1 MKQLF
6 LILFIIAFASASLR
20 AETFGVVVYGG
31 TPGGIAAAI
40 AAKREGASVALIE
53 PSKHIGGMTAGGLSR
68 TDYGKPVVIG
78 GIAKE
83 FFARADAHY
92 NDPKKTKSPNFWF
105 SEPHIAEQTFHAML
119 KEADIAPLIGVT
131 IKSIARNG
139 GNITSLTTDDGKKFV
154 GRVFIDASYE
164 GDLMA
169 LAGVKYFVGREGRAD
184 FGESLAGFLPEPFRL
199 QTVEYMATPGTAYT
213 HGTIAKIN
221 ARDANGKLM
230 WGINDKPW
238 PEPGTGDRLV
248 QTYNFRVIATQ
259 REDNRVPFPK
269 PRNYYPE
276 RYELLLQMVLKF
288 PGIRF
293 EKIVFAGEVPN
304 GKFDLNASGL
314 LFSTDYWSGNTDY
327 PEGDAATRARIW
339 QDHVDYVQG
348 IFWFLGNDERV
359 PKDLRDQVAKW
370 GLAKDEFTDNVNWPY
385 ALYVR
390 EARRM
395 IGEFVMRQQDCQK
408 EITKP
413 DSIAMGSFILD
424 SHALQRLVTPEGFVI
439 DEGNFD
445 IATKPYQI
453 PYRSIVPVKAQCENL
468 LVPVCMSATH
478 VAYGSIRMEPQY
490 MAMGHAAGVA
500 AMMAIRAKC
509 AVQDIAV
516 AELQKKLVEQ
526 KQVIALDNVVPI
538 TRSKLAG
545 IVLDDDDAKLTGN
558 WKVSTYSGN
567 GLGGSYRHDDNTEKG
582 AKSTRFEAKIPA
594 DGNYEVRFG
603 YTSLDNRATNVPVLV
618 HSADDTKTVFV
629 NERKKPGL
637 DELFVSLGTFNFKAA
652 QPAIV
657 EISNAGTDGY
667 VVIDALQ
674 LLPVAK

>member
-1 MKQLF
+1 MKQFAALF
-6 LILFIIAFASASLR
+6 LLIAIASSSR
-20 AETFGVVVYGG
+20 AEMFDVVVYGA

-53 PSKHIGGMTAGGLSR
+53 PSKHIGGMTVGGLSR
-68 TDYGKPVVIG
+68 TDYGKPSVIG

-92 NDPKKTKSPNFWF
+92 NDPKKTHSTSFWY
-105 SEPHIAEQTFHAML
+105 SEPHVAEKTFHDML
-119 KEADIAPLIGVT
+119 KESGIEPLVGLT
-131 IKSIARNG
+131 IKSVTRDGAKV
-139 GNITSLTTDDGKKFV
+139 TSLTTDDGKKFE

-184 FGESLAGFLPEPFRL
+184 FDESLAGFLPEPFRL
-199 QTVEYMATPGTAYT
+199 ETVEYMATPGTAYT
-213 HGTIAKIN
+213 HGTPAKIN
-221 ARDANGKLM
+221 AHDANGKLL
-230 WGINDKPW
+230 WGINDKLW
-238 PEPGTGDRLV
+238 PAPGTGDRLV
-248 QTYNFRVIATQ
+248 QTYNFRVIATK
-259 REDNRVPFPK
+259 RADIRVPFPK
-269 PRNYYPE
+269 PKNYYPE

-293 EKIVFAGEVPN
+293 EKIVFTGEIPN
-304 GKFDLNASGL
+304 GKYDVNASGL
-314 LFSTDYWSGNTDY
+314 LFSTDYWSGNSDY

-348 IFWFLGNDERV
+348 LFWFLGNDERV

-370 GLAKDEFTDNVNWPY
+370 GLAKDEFTDNGNWPY

-395 IGEFVMRQQDCQK
+395 IGPYVMRQQDCQK
-408 EITKP
+408 DITKP

-453 PYRSIVPVKAQCENL
+453 PYRSIVPVKSQGENL

-490 MAMGHAAGVA
+490 MEMGHAAGVA
-500 AMMAIRAKC
+500 AMMAIRGKT
-509 AVQDIAV
+509 AVQDIAI
-516 AELQKKLVEQ
+516 AELQSKLVAQ
-526 KQVIALDNVVPI
+526 KQIIAMDNAGPLV
-538 TRSKLAG
+538 RSKLAG
-545 IVLDDDDAKLTGN
+545 IVLDDEDAKFTGA
-558 WKVSTYSGN
+558 WTVSSYSGN
-567 GLGGSYRHDDNTEKG
+567 GLGGSYRHDANEAKG
-582 AKSTRFEAKIPA
+582 TKSARFETKLPA
-594 DGNYEVRFG
+594 DGIYEVRFG
-603 YTSLDNRATNVPVLV
+603 YTPLANRASNVPVAI
-618 HSADDTKTVFV
+618 HSADGDKTVIV
-629 NERKKPGL
+629 NERNKPEFN
-637 DELFVSLGTFNFKAA
+637 DLFVSLGKFRFAAA
-652 QPAIV
+652 QPTVI
-657 EISNAGTDGY
+657 EINTANTDGY
-667 VVIDALQ
+667 VIIDAVQ
-674 LLPVAK
+674 FLPAP